1 MPVEA
6 FMQTGRRRVL
16 AYLTKPMTD
25 QIKRA
30 FRED

>member
-6 FMQTGRRRVL
+6 FKTSERTVL
-16 AYLTKPMTD
+16 SYVIRPVYD

-30 FRED
+30 FREK